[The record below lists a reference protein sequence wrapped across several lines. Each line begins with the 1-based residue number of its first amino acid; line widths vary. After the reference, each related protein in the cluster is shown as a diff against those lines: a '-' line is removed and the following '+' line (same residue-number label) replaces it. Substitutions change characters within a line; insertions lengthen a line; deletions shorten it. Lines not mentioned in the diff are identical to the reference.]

1 MPEAVFQLAETLR
14 LLVRAVTP
22 EGFERVWS
30 VWSVDAMAWRA
41 LGGLRGPGAG
51 NFERA
56 LDEVDGLLLRLLD
69 RLPVLAASTDSTSV
83 RLRTFVI
90 PALERLQHAAAA
102 TLVGHRYGVAGLRTV
117 IADQE
122 APVARRYFAFL
133 GLAELHPPAE
143 WPLFARYLT
152 PGAHHA
158 FQGAAAEAA
167 RFYPAEAAAGRL
179 VELFDAVRSD
189 LLLRT
194 FLSPRILESLYVL
207 QDPTTLPFFR
217 ELLTAGFTDHDPERC
232 EVTRALVMVRRFTG
246 RIEPSTKY
254 PDVDSEQ
261 AVRTIDEAEAAFE
274 RARAVLTPVV
284 VI

>member
-1 MPEAVFQLAETLR
+1 MPEAVFELAEVLR
-14 LLVRAVTP
+14 LLLRTTTP
-22 EGFERVWS
+22 GQFEHLWTSRTVDRV
-30 VWSVDAMAWRA
+30 AWGA
-41 LGGLRGPGAG
+41 LTRLRCRGAG

-69 RLPVLAASTDSTSV
+69 RLPVLAAGPDSSSV

-102 TLVGHRYGVAGLRTV
+102 ALVGHRYGVAGLRTV
-117 IADQE
+117 IADQD
-122 APVARRYFAFL
+122 APLARRYFAFL

-143 WPLFARYLT
+143 WRVFARYLT

-167 RFYPAEAAAGRL
+167 RFYPEDSPAGRL
-179 VELFDAVRSD
+179 MELFDAVRSD
-189 LLLRT
+189 LHLRT

-207 QDPTTLPFFR
+207 DDPATLPFFR
-217 ELLTAGFTDHDPERC
+217 HLLTAGFTDHDPERC

-246 RIEPSTKY
+246 RSESNSKY
-254 PDVDSEQ
+254 PHPDSPSVVQ
-261 AVRTIDEAEAAFE
+261 AIGEAEAAFE
-274 RARAVLTPVV
+274 GARSALTPVV